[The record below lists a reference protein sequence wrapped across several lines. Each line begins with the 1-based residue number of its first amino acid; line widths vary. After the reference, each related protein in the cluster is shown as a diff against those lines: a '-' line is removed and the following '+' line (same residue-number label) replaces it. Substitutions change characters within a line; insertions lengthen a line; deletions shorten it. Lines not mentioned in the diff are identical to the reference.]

1 MNSECHSEFKNFVNV
16 PIELINMK
24 EVVKTFQY

>member
-1 MNSECHSEFKNFVNV
+1 MHSEWHAELKDFINV
-16 PIELINMK
+16 PIEQINMK

>member
-1 MNSECHSEFKNFVNV
+1 MSSEDHAESERLLNV
-16 PIELINMK
+16 PSELINMK